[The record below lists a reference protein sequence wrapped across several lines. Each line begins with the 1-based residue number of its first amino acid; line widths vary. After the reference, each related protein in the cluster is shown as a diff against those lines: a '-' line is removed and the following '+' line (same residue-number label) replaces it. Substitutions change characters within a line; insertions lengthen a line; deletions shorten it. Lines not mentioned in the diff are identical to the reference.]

1 MKIGNDM
8 KKTSKLFFEEVKLN
22 FVLHNFEK
30 AYHSFNT
37 FYNLFRAKQ
46 HSQEEKELYREE
58 LEEML
63 VATIS
68 ITESVLESEK
78 DYELCEKMSS
88 ITKNIIKILEREL

>member
-1 MKIGNDM
+1 MKIGNYM
-8 KKTSKLFFEEVKLN
+8 KKTSRLFFEEAKLN
-22 FVLHNFEK
+22 FVVYNFEK
-30 AYHSFNT
+30 AYYSFNT

-46 HSQEEKELYREE
+46 HSQEEKESYREE

-68 ITESVLESEK
+68 ITESILESEK